1 VHCHHSV
8 IIVCYDA
15 WMVQESTQ
23 STNMPTQQEPE
34 EHGLLADFVRWKDGV
49 STQFRSVLPPVIR
62 DHTKEIS
69 SVGLM
74 GFTGTML
81 LSGAKG
87 KQIGQQMYDSQINL
101 LKNAGYQGAAL
112 EAKTAE
118 LLKSGVMRPA
128 KLHSWRIIYLGT
140 AMASFGLGALL
151 KEKPETKEER
161 ANYDKMNVPEYA
173 LTRVKESFDPVNHSR
188 QAVSAIGLASGGL
201 AVVSALTQP
210 GGIHKS
216 ELMAAGTLLA
226 GFSSL
231 MFVKDSD
238 KAHDLFNA
246 IWWTRLPLILTGTRE
261 SLHSF
266 PAYKHPLTMETL
278 KLPNK
283 RMDLAYPVGQWGNF
297 ATTVFSFFG
306 SKPRKEAKQE
316 AAAAAAKEAAAQPS
330 QPDTII
336 SAVAADQKL
345 EVSHSVKVA

>member
-1 VHCHHSV
+1 
-8 IIVCYDA
+8 
-15 WMVQESTQ
+15 MVKDPAQ
-23 STNMPTQQEPE
+23 PTTLQPEKEPE
-34 EHGLLADFVRWKDGV
+34 EHGFLADFVRWKDGV

-62 DHTKEIS
+62 DHTKEIAG
-69 SVGLM
+69 VGLTV
-74 GFTGTML
+74 FTGTML

-87 KQIGQQMYDSQINL
+87 KQISQQIYDSQTNL

-151 KEKPETKEER
+151 KEKPDTKEER
-161 ANYDKMNVPEYA
+161 ANYDKMTVPEYA
-173 LTRVKESFDPVNHSR
+173 LTRVKESFDPINHSR
-188 QAVSAIGLASGGL
+188 QTVSAVGLASGGL

-216 ELMAAGTLLA
+216 ELMAASTLLA

-246 IWWTRLPLILTGTRE
+246 IWWTRLPFILSGTRE

-266 PAYKHPLTMETL
+266 PAYKHPLTMEAM

-316 AAAAAAKEAAAQPS
+316 AAAAAAAKEAASQPS
-330 QPDTII
+330 QPDTKIN
-336 SAVAADQKL
+336 AVATDQKL
-345 EVSHSVKVA
+345 EVSHSMKVA